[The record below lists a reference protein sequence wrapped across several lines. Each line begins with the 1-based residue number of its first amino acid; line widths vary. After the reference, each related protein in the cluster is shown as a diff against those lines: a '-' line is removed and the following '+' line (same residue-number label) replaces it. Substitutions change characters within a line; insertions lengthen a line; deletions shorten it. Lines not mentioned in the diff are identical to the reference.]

1 MADRSRPET
10 RKCPVCG
17 GHALRQ
23 TRRRTIR
30 YKDKSLVIDQPA
42 WWCSACGEGVLDAE
56 DSAVADRAFADL
68 KAEAEGVLPPA
79 AVARIRKQL
88 KLSQRKAGEVLG
100 GGARA
105 FQRYEA
111 GTVTLSKPMSNL
123 LLILE
128 RRPELLAMLAANRSG
143 NDNANRAR
151 RKA

>member
-1 MADRSRPET
+1 MVERSGTGR

-17 GHALRQ
+17 GDALRQ
-23 TRRRTIR
+23 TRPRTIR
-30 YKDKSLVIDQPA
+30 YKGESVEIDQPA
-42 WWCSACGEGVLDAE
+42 WWCIGCGEGVLDSE
-56 DSAVADRAFADL
+56 DSAVADRAFAAL
-68 KAEAEGVLPPA
+68 KAEAEGVLSPA

-88 KLSQRKAGEVLG
+88 RLSQRKAGEVLG

-123 LLILE
+123 LRILE
-128 RRPELLAMLAANRSG
+128 HRPDLLGMLAANQSG
-143 NDNANRAR
+143 DEEAKRRR